1 MGKEFQKKY
10 MHPTRRKLVDMV
22 QTGEYDKNTT
32 IGYTKA
38 DKKRNVGDI
47 WEDTHHKY
55 EKKEGYILKTGKNS
69 DALQEIR
76 EYLEEKSKCKNSECK
91 TIKKSDKDRKLI
103 EKNGYCLNCT
113 VETEHKVWTKM
124 IIFGT
129 AKIEE
134 YKQSLLDVKPYYEYI
149 NEDGSTEKWEL
160 PQPVEE
166 VKKEIQELIDF
177 GTKELDEIKEN
188 RIKAFEILRE
198 NNLLDDRIKSLHSE
212 LELID
217 SDIDRVQNNIY
228 TIRRNTDEQVN
239 SVDAFNISELQE
251 FFAKRYDSIFKAA
264 NSKVSN

>member
-1 MGKEFQKKY
+1 MSKEFKKKY

-32 IGYTKA
+32 IGYSKA
-38 DKKRNVGDI
+38 EEKRNVGDI
-47 WEDTHHKY
+47 WEDEHHRY

-113 VETEHKVWTKM
+113 VENEHTIRTTGFWKEYENYKVWTKM

-134 YKQSLLDVKPYYEYI
+134 YKQSLLDVKPYYEYV

-160 PQPVEE
+160 PQPIEE

-198 NNLLDDRIKSLHSE
+198 NNLEHYL
-212 LELID
+212 
-217 SDIDRVQNNIY
+217 
-228 TIRRNTDEQVN
+228 
-239 SVDAFNISELQE
+239 
-251 FFAKRYDSIFKAA
+251 
-264 NSKVSN
+264 

>member
-1 MGKEFQKKY
+1 MSKEFKRKY

-38 DKKRNVGDI
+38 EEKRNVGDI
-47 WEDTHHKY
+47 WEDDHHRY

-113 VETEHKVWTKM
+113 VENEHHIRTSGVWKEYENYKVWTRM

-134 YKQSLLDVKPYYEYI
+134 YKQSLSQIKPFYEYV
-149 NEDGSTEKWEL
+149 NEDGTTEKWEL
-160 PQPVEE
+160 PTTVEEAKAEIQQLIDSGLKELEE
-166 VKKEIQELIDF
+166 VKEKRVEALEVLKE
-177 GTKELDEIKEN
+177 K
-188 RIKAFEILRE
+188 
-198 NNLLDDRIKSLHSE
+198 NLEHYL
-212 LELID
+212 
-217 SDIDRVQNNIY
+217 
-228 TIRRNTDEQVN
+228 
-239 SVDAFNISELQE
+239 
-251 FFAKRYDSIFKAA
+251 
-264 NSKVSN
+264 